1 MTRRKTNSFG
11 DRLLMVLV
19 GLFLY
24 APIIILIVFSFNA
37 GNSSS
42 VWKGF
47 SLHWYQQLFQN
58 RLIMH
63 SVYTTLLVSLL
74 ATIIATLA
82 GTFAAIGFFAMR
94 RKPRETLMAVNNIPM
109 MNADIV
115 TGVSLCLLFVVFFNG
130 WGAFA
135 GWVNSWQTAVV
146 LPERLTMGF
155 GTLLIAHVCFNIP
168 YVILS
173 VGP

>member
-1 MTRRKTNSFG
+1 MKTRNNGFG
-11 DRLLMVLV
+11 SRLLMALTF
-19 GLFLY
+19 LFLY

-47 SLHWYQQLFQN
+47 SLHWYGELFHN

-63 SVYTTLLVSLL
+63 SVYITLMVSLL
-74 ATIIATLA
+74 ATVIATLA
-82 GTFAAIGFFAMR
+82 GTFASIGLYSMR
-94 RKPRETLMAVNNIPM
+94 RKKRGVLMAVNNIPM

-115 TGVSLCLLFVVFFNG
+115 TGVGLCLLFVVLFNG

-135 GWVNSWQTAVV
+135 GWVNSWQT
-146 LPERLTMGF
+146 PPSR
-155 GTLLIAHVCFNIP
+155 
-168 YVILS
+168 
-173 VGP
+173 